1 MAIRLQ
7 QIAAPN
13 FAGSNQLLLAAN
25 QQIGDA
31 LQGLQGTLGSIV
43 TK

>member
-13 FAGSNQLLLAAN
+13 FATSNALALAAN
-25 QQIGDA
+25 QQISNA
-31 LQGLQGTLGSIV
+31 LQGLQGTLGRVS
-43 TK
+43 